1 MGETFRVSV
10 RELVAFS
17 YFPPDI
23 TPAEDAER
31 MLAGGR
37 AHRARQEGAGGER
50 EKSIRHAFACLGAEV
65 TVYGRMDLFEDG
77 DVPFVEE
84 IKLSVQAHPE
94 PLAEHWAQAVCYG
107 AMLSKEKPCERV
119 RLCVCYVDEAGEA
132 LSRHAETL
140 DQDALTAV
148 LQSLLE
154 PWTARA
160 LRESAYR
167 RERDASLR
175 ALAFP
180 YETYRKGQHEL
191 AVQVYTAIRRK
202 KRLFASLPTGTGK
215 SVAVLYPA
223 LKALGEGLTG
233 KVLYLTARNTAR
245 QSPVHALERMY
256 RQGLR
261 ARCTV
266 LTAKEKLCPAPT
278 RCHPD
283 FCPRARGHYLRQGD
297 AVDELLACRDAV
309 WTDERI
315 LQAANRHDVCPFE
328 LALTLVEL
336 ADVVLMDLNYAF
348 DPFAQ
353 VKRLFQHRRDMTL
366 LVDEAHHAVE
376 RVRDS
381 LSGALNSRELAH
393 LRAQH
398 GKRAGRKTP
407 YYRAL
412 TALIHDLR
420 ELGAEEAAPFERT
433 LDALP
438 EGIAQKAEE
447 VLALALQ
454 QLAKGE
460 GTEAGEA
467 ARMLMGFRYAVAHL
481 DEDYA
486 VLLEGRGRERT
497 LTVYCLLP
505 GREIARVTRGLQGS
519 VFFSATLTPLS
530 AMKRLLGG
538 EEADAC
544 FALPSPFD
552 PHHLAVVRRRVN
564 TAYDRRERTARQIAG
579 ALCEL
584 VAARPGNYIAYF
596 PSYAYLSLVLDCLKE
611 DAGRLPP
618 LLVQRRDMEG
628 DEQIAFLE
636 AFEKQKGPKLGLCV
650 LGGLYSE
657 GIDLPGERLIGAAV
671 IGMGL
676 PVPSARLNAVRTCYQ
691 RYFGDGFAYACRIP
705 GMQKVLQAAGRV
717 VRSESDRGI
726 VLLMDDRYY
735 DPAYV
740 ALLPASWQLYDE
752 DIALAAQRLEET
764 ACTEEGER

>member
-1 MGETFRVSV
+1 
-10 RELVAFS
+10 
-17 YFPPDI
+17 
-23 TPAEDAER
+23 
-31 MLAGGR
+31 
-37 AHRARQEGAGGER
+37 
-50 EKSIRHAFACLGAEV
+50 
-65 TVYGRMDLFEDG
+65 
-77 DVPFVEE
+77 
-84 IKLSVQAHPE
+84 
-94 PLAEHWAQAVCYG
+94 
-107 AMLSKEKPCERV
+107 
-119 RLCVCYVDEAGEA
+119 
-132 LSRHAETL
+132 
-140 DQDALTAV
+140 
-148 LQSLLE
+148 
-154 PWTARA
+154 
-160 LRESAYR
+160 
-167 RERDASLR
+167 
-175 ALAFP
+175 
-180 YETYRKGQHEL
+180 
-191 AVQVYTAIRRK
+191 
-202 KRLFASLPTGTGK
+202 
-215 SVAVLYPA
+215 
-223 LKALGEGLTG
+223 
-233 KVLYLTARNTAR
+233 
-245 QSPVHALERMY
+245 
-256 RQGLR
+256 
-261 ARCTV
+261 
-266 LTAKEKLCPAPT
+266 
-278 RCHPD
+278 
-283 FCPRARGHYLRQGD
+283 
-297 AVDELLACRDAV
+297 
-309 WTDERI
+309 
-315 LQAANRHDVCPFE
+315 
-328 LALTLVEL
+328 
-336 ADVVLMDLNYAF
+336 
-348 DPFAQ
+348 
-353 VKRLFQHRRDMTL
+353 
-366 LVDEAHHAVE
+366 
-376 RVRDS
+376 
-381 LSGALNSRELAH
+381 
-393 LRAQH
+393 
-398 GKRAGRKTP
+398 
-407 YYRAL
+407 L
-412 TALIHDLR
+412 TALIHELR
-420 ELGAEEAAPFERT
+420 SLGAEEAAPFERT

-460 GTEAGEA
+460 GTEAAEA

-564 TAYDRRERTARQIAG
+564 TAYDRRERTARQIAD

-611 DAGRLPP
+611 DADRLPP

-676 PVPSARLNAVRTCYQ
+676 PVPTARLNAVRTCYQ

-717 VRSESDRGI
+717 VRSESDRGM

>member
-37 AHRARQEGAGGER
+37 AHRARQAGAAGES
-50 EKSIRHAFACLGAEV
+50 EKSLCHAFSCLGADV

-84 IKLSVQAHPE
+84 IKLGAQARPE
-94 PLAEHWAQAVCYG
+94 PLPEHWAQAVCYG
-107 AMLSKEKPCERV
+107 AMLAKEKPCERV

-132 LSRHAETL
+132 LSRHEETL
-140 DQDALTAV
+140 DRDALATA
-148 LQSLLE
+148 LQNLLE
-154 PWTARA
+154 PWTACA

-180 YETYRKGQHEL
+180 YESYRKGQREL

-215 SVAVLYPA
+215 SAAVLYPA

-256 RQGLR
+256 REGLR

-266 LTAKEKLCPAPT
+266 LTAKEKLCPAT
-278 RCHPD
+278 ARCHPD
-283 FCPRARGHYLRQGD
+283 FCPRAKGHYLRQGD

-315 LQAANRHDVCPFE
+315 LRAAAHHDVCPFE
-328 LALTLVEL
+328 LALALVEL

-353 VKRLFQHRRDMTL
+353 VKRLFQRRRDMTL

-376 RVRDS
+376 RVRES
-381 LSGALNSRELAH
+381 LSGALDSRELAR
-393 LRAQH
+393 LRAEH

-412 TALIHDLR
+412 TALIQALR
-420 ELGAEEAAPFERT
+420 ELGGQEKRSFERT

-438 EGIAQKAEE
+438 EGIVQRAEE
-447 VLALALQ
+447 AFGLALQ
-454 QLAKGE
+454 QLAQGE
-460 GTEAGEA
+460 GAADA
-467 ARMLMGFRYAVAHL
+467 ARMLMGFRYAAEHL

-497 LTVYCLLP
+497 LTLYCLLP
-505 GREIARVTRGLQGS
+505 GREIARVTRGLRGA
-519 VFFSATLTPLS
+519 VFFSATLTPLP

-538 EEADAC
+538 EEEDAC
-544 FALPSPFD
+544 FSLPSPFD
-552 PHHLAVVRRRVN
+552 PRHLQVVRRRVN
-564 TAYDRRERTARQIAG
+564 TGYDRRESTAEQIAD
-579 ALCEL
+579 ALREL
-584 VAARPGNYIAYF
+584 TAARPGSYIAYF
-596 PSYAYLSLVLDCLKE
+596 PSYAYLSLVLERLKE
-611 DAGRLPP
+611 AENLPP

-628 DEQIAFLE
+628 DEQAAFLE
-636 AFEKQKGPKLGLCV
+636 AFEKEKGPKLGLCV

-671 IGMGL
+671 VGMGL
-676 PVPSARLNAVRTCYQ
+676 PVPSARLAAVRACYQ
-691 RYFGDGFAYACRIP
+691 RHFGDGFAYACRIP
-705 GMQKVLQAAGRV
+705 GMHKVLQAAGRV

-726 VLLMDDRYY
+726 VLLLDDRYY
-735 DPAYV
+735 DPAYA
-740 ALLPASWQLYDE
+740 ALLPDSWQLCDE
-752 DIALAAQRLEET
+752 DISLAAQRLEET
-764 ACTEEGER
+764 ACKEGGEG

>member
-37 AHRARQEGAGGER
+37 AHRARQAGAAGES
-50 EKSIRHAFACLGAEV
+50 EKSLCHAFSCLGADV

-84 IKLSVQAHPE
+84 IKLGAQARFE
-94 PLAEHWAQAVCYG
+94 PLPEHWAQAVCYG
-107 AMLSKEKPCERV
+107 AMLAREKPCERV

-132 LSRHAETL
+132 LSRHEETL
-140 DQDALTAV
+140 DRDALVTA
-148 LQSLLE
+148 LQNLLE
-154 PWTARA
+154 PWTACA

-167 RERDASLR
+167 RDRDASLR

-180 YETYRKGQHEL
+180 YESYRKGQREL

-215 SVAVLYPA
+215 SAAVLYPA

-256 RQGLR
+256 RKGLR

-283 FCPRARGHYLRQGD
+283 FCPRAKGHYLRQGD
-297 AVDELLACRDAV
+297 AVDELLACRDVV

-315 LQAANRHDVCPFE
+315 HRAAEHHDVCPFE
-328 LALTLVEL
+328 LALALVEL

-353 VKRLFQHRRDMTL
+353 VKRLFQRRRDMTL

-381 LSGALNSRELAH
+381 LSGSLDSRELAR
-393 LRAQH
+393 LRAEH
-398 GKRAGRKTP
+398 GKQAGRKTP

-412 TALIHDLR
+412 TALIRALR
-420 ELGAEEAAPFERT
+420 ELGGQEERSFERT
-433 LDALP
+433 LDTLP
-438 EGIAQKAEE
+438 EGIAQRAEE
-447 VLALALQ
+447 AFGLAVQ
-454 QLAKGE
+454 QLAQGE
-460 GTEAGEA
+460 GAADA
-467 ARMLMGFRYAVAHL
+467 ARMLMGFRYAAEHL

-497 LTVYCLLP
+497 LTLYCLLP
-505 GREIARVTRGLQGS
+505 GREIARVTRGLRGA
-519 VFFSATLTPLS
+519 VFFSATLTPLP

-544 FALPSPFD
+544 FSLPSPFD
-552 PHHLAVVRRRVN
+552 PRHLQVVRRRVN
-564 TAYDRRERTARQIAG
+564 TGYERRESTAEQIAD
-579 ALCEL
+579 ALREL
-584 VAARPGNYIAYF
+584 TAARPGSYIAYF
-596 PSYAYLSLVLDCLKE
+596 PSYAYLSLVLERLKGAE
-611 DAGRLPP
+611 NLPP

-628 DEQIAFLE
+628 DEQAAFLE
-636 AFEKQKGPKLGLCV
+636 AFEKEKGPKLGLCV

-671 IGMGL
+671 VGMGL
-676 PVPSARLNAVRTCYQ
+676 PVPSARLAAVRACYQ
-691 RYFGDGFAYACRIP
+691 RHFGDGFAYACRIP
-705 GMQKVLQAAGRV
+705 GMYKVLQAAGRV

-726 VLLMDDRYY
+726 VLLLDDRYY
-735 DPAYV
+735 DPAYA
-740 ALLPASWQLYDE
+740 ALLPDSWQLCDE
-752 DIALAAQRLEET
+752 DISLAAQRLEET
-764 ACTEEGER
+764 ACKEGGEG

>member
-37 AHRARQEGAGGER
+37 AHRARQAGAAGES
-50 EKSIRHAFACLGAEV
+50 EKSLCHAFSCLGADV

-84 IKLSVQAHPE
+84 IKLGAQARFE
-94 PLAEHWAQAVCYG
+94 PLPEHWAQAVCYG
-107 AMLSKEKPCERV
+107 AMLAREKPCERV

-132 LSRHAETL
+132 LSRHEETL
-140 DQDALTAV
+140 DRDALVTA
-148 LQSLLE
+148 LQNLLE
-154 PWTARA
+154 PWTACA

-167 RERDASLR
+167 RDRDASLR

-180 YETYRKGQHEL
+180 YESYRKGQREL

-215 SVAVLYPA
+215 SAAVLYPA

-256 RQGLR
+256 RKGLR

-283 FCPRARGHYLRQGD
+283 FCPRAKGHYLRQGD
-297 AVDELLACRDAV
+297 AVDELLACRDVV

-315 LQAANRHDVCPFE
+315 HRAAEHHDVCPFE
-328 LALTLVEL
+328 LALALVEL

-353 VKRLFQHRRDMTL
+353 VKRLFQRRRDMTL

-381 LSGALNSRELAH
+381 LSGSLDSRELAR
-393 LRAQH
+393 LRAEH
-398 GKRAGRKTP
+398 GKQAGRKTP

-412 TALIHDLR
+412 TALIRALR
-420 ELGAEEAAPFERT
+420 ELGGQEERSFERT
-433 LDALP
+433 LDTLP
-438 EGIAQKAEE
+438 EGIAQRAEE
-447 VLALALQ
+447 AFGLAVQ
-454 QLAKGE
+454 QLAQGE
-460 GTEAGEA
+460 GAADA
-467 ARMLMGFRYAVAHL
+467 ARMLMGFRYAAEHL

-497 LTVYCLLP
+497 LTLYCLLP
-505 GREIARVTRGLQGS
+505 GREIARVTRGLRGA
-519 VFFSATLTPLS
+519 VFFSATLTPLP

-544 FALPSPFD
+544 FSLPSPFD
-552 PHHLAVVRRRVN
+552 PRHLQVVRRRVN
-564 TAYDRRERTARQIAG
+564 TGYERRESTAEQIAD
-579 ALCEL
+579 ALREL
-584 VAARPGNYIAYF
+584 TAARPGSYIAYF
-596 PSYAYLSLVLDCLKE
+596 PSYAYLSLVLERLKGAE
-611 DAGRLPP
+611 NLPP

-628 DEQIAFLE
+628 DEQAAFLE
-636 AFEKQKGPKLGLCV
+636 AFEKEKGAKLGLCV

-671 IGMGL
+671 VGMGL
-676 PVPSARLNAVRTCYQ
+676 PVPSARLAAVRACYQ
-691 RYFGDGFAYACRIP
+691 RHFGDGFAYACRIP
-705 GMQKVLQAAGRV
+705 GMHKVLQAAGRV

-726 VLLMDDRYY
+726 VLLLDDRYY
-735 DPAYV
+735 DPAYA
-740 ALLPASWQLYDE
+740 ALLPDSWQLCDE
-752 DIALAAQRLEET
+752 DISLAAQRLEET
-764 ACTEEGER
+764 ACKEGGEG

>member
-1 MGETFRVSV
+1 M
-10 RELVAFS
+10 
-17 YFPPDI
+17 
-23 TPAEDAER
+23 
-31 MLAGGR
+31 
-37 AHRARQEGAGGER
+37 
-50 EKSIRHAFACLGAEV
+50 
-65 TVYGRMDLFEDG
+65 
-77 DVPFVEE
+77 
-84 IKLSVQAHPE
+84 
-94 PLAEHWAQAVCYG
+94 
-107 AMLSKEKPCERV
+107 
-119 RLCVCYVDEAGEA
+119 
-132 LSRHAETL
+132 
-140 DQDALTAV
+140 
-148 LQSLLE
+148 
-154 PWTARA
+154 
-160 LRESAYR
+160 
-167 RERDASLR
+167 
-175 ALAFP
+175 
-180 YETYRKGQHEL
+180 
-191 AVQVYTAIRRK
+191 
-202 KRLFASLPTGTGK
+202 
-215 SVAVLYPA
+215 
-223 LKALGEGLTG
+223 
-233 KVLYLTARNTAR
+233 
-245 QSPVHALERMY
+245 
-256 RQGLR
+256 
-261 ARCTV
+261 
-266 LTAKEKLCPAPT
+266 
-278 RCHPD
+278 
-283 FCPRARGHYLRQGD
+283 
-297 AVDELLACRDAV
+297 
-309 WTDERI
+309 
-315 LQAANRHDVCPFE
+315 
-328 LALTLVEL
+328 
-336 ADVVLMDLNYAF
+336 VLMDLNYAF

-398 GKRAGRKTP
+398 GKRRGRKTP

-412 TALIHDLR
+412 TALIHELR
-420 ELGAEEAAPFERT
+420 ALGAQEAAPFERT

-460 GTEAGEA
+460 GTEAWEA

-564 TAYDRRERTARQIAG
+564 TAYDRRERTARQIAD

-611 DAGRLPP
+611 DVGRLPP

>member
-37 AHRARQEGAGGER
+37 AHRARQAGAAGES
-50 EKSIRHAFACLGAEV
+50 EKSLCHAFSCLGADV

-84 IKLSVQAHPE
+84 IKLGAQARPE
-94 PLAEHWAQAVCYG
+94 PLPEHWAQAVCYG
-107 AMLSKEKPCERV
+107 AMLAKEKPCERV

-132 LSRHAETL
+132 LSRHEETL
-140 DQDALTAV
+140 DRDALATA
-148 LQSLLE
+148 LQNLLE
-154 PWTARA
+154 PWTACA

-180 YETYRKGQHEL
+180 YESYRKGQREL

-215 SVAVLYPA
+215 SAAVLYPA

-233 KVLYLTARNTAR
+233 KMLYLTARNTAR

-256 RQGLR
+256 REGLR

-266 LTAKEKLCPAPT
+266 LTAKEKLCPAPA

-283 FCPRARGHYLRQGD
+283 FCPRAKGHYLRQGD

-315 LQAANRHDVCPFE
+315 LRAAAHHDVCPFE
-328 LALTLVEL
+328 LALALVEL

-353 VKRLFQHRRDMTL
+353 VKRLFQRRRDMTL

-376 RVRDS
+376 RVRES
-381 LSGALNSRELAH
+381 LSGALDSRELAR
-393 LRAQH
+393 LRAEH

-412 TALIHDLR
+412 TALIRALR
-420 ELGAEEAAPFERT
+420 ELGGQEKRSFERT

-438 EGIAQKAEE
+438 EGIVQRAEE
-447 VLALALQ
+447 AFGLAVQ
-454 QLAKGE
+454 QLAQGE
-460 GTEAGEA
+460 GAADA
-467 ARMLMGFRYAVAHL
+467 ARMLMGFRYAAEHL

-497 LTVYCLLP
+497 LTLYCLLP
-505 GREIARVTRGLQGS
+505 GREIARVTRGLRGA
-519 VFFSATLTPLS
+519 VFFSATLTPLP

-538 EEADAC
+538 EEEDAC
-544 FALPSPFD
+544 FSLPSPFD
-552 PHHLAVVRRRVN
+552 PRHLQVVRRRVN
-564 TAYDRRERTARQIAG
+564 TGYDRRESTAEQIAD
-579 ALCEL
+579 ALREL
-584 VAARPGNYIAYF
+584 TAARPGSYIAYF
-596 PSYAYLSLVLDCLKE
+596 PSYAYLSLVLERLKE
-611 DAGRLPP
+611 AENLPP

-628 DEQIAFLE
+628 DEQAAFLE
-636 AFEKQKGPKLGLCV
+636 VFEKEKGPKLGLCV

-671 IGMGL
+671 VGMGM
-676 PVPSARLNAVRTCYQ
+676 PVPSARLAAVRACYQ
-691 RYFGDGFAYACRIP
+691 RHFGDGFAYACRIP
-705 GMQKVLQAAGRV
+705 GMHKVLQAAGRV

-726 VLLMDDRYY
+726 VLLLDDRYY
-735 DPAYV
+735 DPAYA
-740 ALLPASWQLYDE
+740 ALLPDSWQLCDE
-752 DIALAAQRLEET
+752 DISLAAQRLEET
-764 ACTEEGER
+764 ACKEGGEG